1 LKKYGGRWL
10 NKQIDTEETMS
21 AANRLP
27 VFEKFIQDLRT
38 AWAELPDTKS
48 RMKKGEKLLEE
59 LVQDPILRA
68 ASKSWPSTEGR
79 KNLLFYEDP
88 DYGFA
93 INGVVR
99 VPGRKGSIHDHAHS
113 WTAYGLLDGTESL
126 ERYRRIDDGSK
137 EGYAQLELESVSEG
151 KPGQVDLVPPFD
163 AHAEQGGPTRS
174 VAIILRSERV
184 AGKVLQGS
192 YNMENNTVRRLDGP
206 TNIPYEITG

>member
-1 LKKYGGRWL
+1 
-10 NKQIDTEETMS
+10 MS
-21 AANRLP
+21 NVKRMP
-27 VFEKFIQDLRT
+27 VFEKFIQDLRAT
-38 AWAELPDTKS
+38 WAELPDMEA
-48 RMKKGEKLLEE
+48 RMKKGQKLLEE
-59 LVQDPILRA
+59 LVKDATLRE

-126 ERYRRIDDGSK
+126 ERYRRLDDGSK
-137 EGYAQLELESVSEG
+137 EGYAKLELASVTEG
-151 KPGQVDLVPPFD
+151 KPGKVDLVPPFD
-163 AHAEQGGPTRS
+163 AHAEQGGPARS

-184 AGKVLQGS
+184 SGKVLQGS
-192 YNMENNTVRRLDGP
+192 YNLENNTVRRIDGP